1 MVYRVELTVRAEKDL
16 EHLYERISADNS
28 DASAL
33 WYFGLED
40 AIRSLRNLPRRC
52 PITPENKRTGGGLRH
67 LLYGS
72 KPDVYRVIYEI
83 NESRRLVRVITI
95 RHSAMD
101 EFIA

>member
-1 MVYRVELTVRAEKDL
+1 MVYRVELTVRAEQDL
-16 EHLYERISADNS
+16 EHIYERISADSS
-28 DASAL
+28 DASAV

-40 AIRSLRNLPRRC
+40 AIRSLRTRPRRC
-52 PITPENKRTGGGLRH
+52 PMTPENKRTGGGLRH

-83 NESRRLVRVITI
+83 DEARELVSVITI

-101 EFIA
+101 DFIA